1 MKTIKTEVRQLS
13 RVEYDI
19 NVWSED
25 NHVYL
30 TFYPLRYPGEDD
42 YPDSDL
48 SHGFPI
54 VDTSEFY
61 SLKIPSKARGPKFRK
76 ALDYLKSMVNYD
88 HVSMPDLYPVEL
100 WDDEDGM
107 DWWSTES
114 ELSYGPELIT
124 EFIAKLPRRSQLERF
139 VYGGN

>member
-1 MKTIKTEVRQLS
+1 MKLITEKVRQLS

-19 NVWSED
+19 NVWSEEGY
-25 NHVYL
+25 VYL
-30 TFYPLRYPGEDD
+30 TCYPLRYPGEDN

-61 SLKIPSKARGPKFRK
+61 SLKIPSKARGPRFRK

-88 HVSMPDLYPVEL
+88 HEEMPDLYPVET

-114 ELSYGPELIT
+114 ELSFGPGLIT
-124 EFIAKLPRRSQLERF
+124 DFIDRLPRRSQLERF
-139 VYGGN
+139 VGGE

>member
-1 MKTIKTEVRQLS
+1 MKLITEKVRQLS

-19 NVWSED
+19 NVWSEEGY
-25 NHVYL
+25 VYL
-30 TFYPLRYPGEDD
+30 TCYPLRYPGEDD

-61 SLKIPSKARGPKFRK
+61 SLKIPSKARGPRFRK

-88 HVSMPDLYPVEL
+88 HEEMPDLYPVET

-114 ELSYGPELIT
+114 ELSYAPELIT
-124 EFIAKLPRRSQLERF
+124 EFLAKLPRRGKTHEI
-139 VYGGN
+139 

>member
-1 MKTIKTEVRQLS
+1 MKTIKTEVRQMTF
-13 RVEYDI
+13 VEYDI

-88 HVSMPDLYPVEL
+88 HKEMPDLYPVET